1 MVIMKAKIVF
11 YLKDE
16 ADLYMSDG
24 GVATFHHNGE
34 GILTTYYQ
42 DRFIPEETQLEEEQ
56 TMWDVLAEGKVY
68 HKEWVGQH
76 TITDEM
82 IDDAINWLCPM
93 IKVGVITKINV

>member
-1 MVIMKAKIVF
+1 MKAKIVF

-42 DRFIPEETQLEEEQ
+42 DRFIPEETQLEEGQ
-56 TMWDVLAEGKVY
+56 TIWDVLAEGKVY

-82 IDDAINWLCPM
+82 IDDAVNWLCPM
-93 IKVGVITKINV
+93 IKVRVVTKINV

>member
-1 MVIMKAKIVF
+1 MKAKIVF

>member
-1 MVIMKAKIVF
+1 MKAKIVF

-82 IDDAINWLCPM
+82 IDDAVNWLCPM
-93 IKVGVITKINV
+93 IKVRVVTKINV

>member
-1 MVIMKAKIVF
+1 MKARVVF
-11 YLKDE
+11 ESKDE
-16 ADLYMSDG
+16 AELYMSDG

-42 DRFIPEETQLEEEQ
+42 DRFIPEETQLEEGQ

-68 HKEWVGQH
+68 HKEWLGQH

-82 IDDAINWLCPM
+82 INDAVSWLCPM
-93 IKVGVITKINV
+93 IKVGVITKINL